1 MFIGRRLTRPPSADA
16 SAIHRS
22 RRWRANRQPDRVRGR
37 TCRRRAAALQ
47 SSFLAAM
54 CRAGSRTFPRVSF
67 SRRTATTLSCPC
79 CKATASGVN
88 PSCSEPKKKTVVVK
102 QSYGR
107 LPALLSH
114 LRRQTLV
121 GSVGQQEADHGVVI
135 LLGRHVQRRE
145 SVLRLDVDG
154 SAILHQDL
162 DHLFLAGCGRQAK
175 R

>member
-1 MFIGRRLTRPPSADA
+1 MASQSAARPRPGAYLEEESGGFAVVFLGSDVQGRKSNFSAGVVLQEDGHHFIVSLLQGDGQ
-16 SAIHRS
+16 RS
-22 RRWRANRQPDRVRGR
+22 ESVLFGA
-37 TCRRRAAALQ
+37 
-47 SSFLAAM
+47 
-54 CRAGSRTFPRVSF
+54 
-67 SRRTATTLSCPC
+67 
-79 CKATASGVN
+79 
-88 PSCSEPKKKTVVVK
+88 KKKTVVVK